1 MADKFSKSDIKEIA
15 SKLEWK
21 PNKLSYNILYVVMAL
36 SLLYI
41 MLIIY
46 LIMQHYSLKC
56 KLKNIYSQLEYL
68 TNEQS
73 NFSNISQTIQE
84 NISNHSND
92 IRYLT
97 KRSERNVDHSSL
109 SERSNENLPLFEN
122 EKENTQLFSAL
133 RGD

>member
-1 MADKFSKSDIKEIA
+1 MPDKFSKEDIQEIA

-21 PNKLSYNILYVVMAL
+21 PNKLSYSILYVVMAL

-41 MLIIY
+41 LLMVY
-46 LIMQHYSLKC
+46 LVTLHYNLKC
-56 KLKNIYSQLEYL
+56 KFKDIYSQLDVVAE
-68 TNEQS
+68 EQS
-73 NFSNISQTIQE
+73 NFSNHVKE
-84 NISNHSND
+84 NFSNYGNE

-97 KRSERNVDHSSL
+97 KRSERNNDNSSL
-109 SERSNENLPLFEN
+109 AERTNEPMPIFAN

>member
-1 MADKFSKSDIKEIA
+1 MPEKFSKEDIQEIA

-21 PNKLSYNILYVVMAL
+21 PNKLSYSILYVVMAL

-41 MLIIY
+41 LLMVY
-46 LIMQHYSLKC
+46 LVTLHYNLKC
-56 KLKNIYSQLEYL
+56 KFKDIYSKLDELVEQ
-68 TNEQS
+68 QS
-73 NFSNISQTIQE
+73 NFSNNVKE
-84 NISNHSND
+84 NFLNYSNE

-97 KRSERNVDHSSL
+97 KRSERNNDNSSL
-109 SERSNENLPLFEN
+109 AERTNEPMPIFEN

>member
-1 MADKFSKSDIKEIA
+1 MADKFSKEDIKEIA

-21 PNKLSYNILYVVMAL
+21 PNNLSYSILYMVMAL

-41 MLIIY
+41 LLMVY
-46 LIMQHYSLKC
+46 LVTLHLNLKC
-56 KLKNIYSQLEYL
+56 KFKDIYSKLDELVEQ
-68 TNEQS
+68 QS
-73 NFSNISQTIQE
+73 NFSNNVKE
-84 NISNHSND
+84 NFLNYSNE

-97 KRSERNVDHSSL
+97 KRSERNNDNSSL
-109 SERSNENLPLFEN
+109 AERTNEPMPIFEN

>member
-1 MADKFSKSDIKEIA
+1 MADKFSSSDIKEIA

-21 PNKLSYNILYVVMAL
+21 PNRLSYNILYVVMAL

-41 MLIIY
+41 TLIIY

-56 KLKNIYSQLEYL
+56 EFKNINRTLYYL

-73 NFSNISQTIQE
+73 NFSNITKNIQE
-84 NISNHSND
+84 NIANDSND

-97 KRSERNVDHSSL
+97 KRSERNVDNSSL
-109 SERSNENLPLFEN
+109 LERNENMPIFEN
-122 EKENTQLFSAL
+122 EKENIQLFSAL